1 VYYHCENAID
11 YHCENAMDNE
21 GLVGFGAIYDGKN
34 SISS

>member
-21 GLVGFGAIYDGKN
+21 GLVGFGAILRWKK
-34 SISS
+34 